1 MKPKVL
7 ITLRIPDS
15 HIRSELFEIA
25 EVTRPEHFTGAMSNV
40 SRLVIIEND
49 RKTEPSDP
57 DGYAYIVP
65 NRGPQAVRLD
75 K

>member
-1 MKPKVL
+1 MEGTK
-7 ITLRIPDS
+7 
-15 HIRSELFEIA
+15 IRLFRFTNDEGKSYL
-25 EVTRPEHFTGAMSNV
+25 TGAMSNV

-49 RKTEPSDP
+49 RKTDPSDP